1 MTGEVRYNRGKKLQE
16 EGVVRKV
23 YDKDVI

>member
-1 MTGEVRYNRGKKLQE
+1 MTGEVRYNRRKKLQE